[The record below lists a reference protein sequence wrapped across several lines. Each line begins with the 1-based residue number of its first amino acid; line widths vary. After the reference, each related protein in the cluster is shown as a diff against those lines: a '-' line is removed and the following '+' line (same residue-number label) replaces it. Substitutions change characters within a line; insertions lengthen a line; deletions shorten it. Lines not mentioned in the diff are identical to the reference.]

1 MDKGKGPFHPVLEY
15 IPLPEYIPELSG
27 GASAKL
33 PEHFLPIEESNP
45 ISSFLRASALK
56 EIDSKISEEEEE
68 ENESIYMADPG
79 PSVQHPDEPTPMQ
92 QDISKPSVKPEL
104 FTIESKIIPPPT
116 FTLEKTHPS
125 QWK

>member
-15 IPLPEYIPELSG
+15 MPLPEYIPELLG

-33 PEHFLPIEESNP
+33 PEHFLPIEEPNP

-79 PSVQHPDEPTPMQ
+79 SVMQKFNLRVTDTAHPLSHPVLHDLVPF
-92 QDISKPSVKPEL
+92 I
-104 FTIESKIIPPPT
+104 FTVLLP
-116 FTLEKTHPS
+116 
-125 QWK
+125 